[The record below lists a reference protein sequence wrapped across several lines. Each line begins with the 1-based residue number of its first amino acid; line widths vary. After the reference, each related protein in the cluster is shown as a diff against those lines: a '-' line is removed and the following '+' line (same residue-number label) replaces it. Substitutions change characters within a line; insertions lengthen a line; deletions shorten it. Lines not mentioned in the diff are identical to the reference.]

1 MNKLEEGSTEVETL
15 RKKYI
20 GDKDF
25 YKMVLVL
32 VIPMMIQKGITNFVS
47 LLDNV
52 MVGKLGTE
60 QIAGVAI
67 ANQLVFVFNLCV
79 FGAIS
84 GVGIFTAQ
92 YYGTRDI
99 DGVRSTLQ
107 LKIIITTILTV
118 IALVIFGTHGGSLI
132 RLYLLGDT
140 TCGDLEAAYQYG
152 KEYLFVIIIGFLPF
166 SLSQC
171 YSSTL
176 RECGETVMPMIASVV
191 AVVTNLG
198 LNCLLIFGLC
208 GAPQLGAKG
217 AAIATVVSRFVELF
231 VTFLWIAWHQKK
243 LPFMQGVISNIHI
256 SRKLVGKV
264 MLKGT
269 PLMLNET
276 IWAAA
281 QACINQFYSTRGM
294 EVVTAINI
302 TSTISNLFFVV
313 YFSLGESIAI
323 IVGQY
328 LGMDDM
334 EKARDVDRKLIFF
347 SVVSCFAI
355 GVLLVLLAPVFPRF
369 YQTEKEVKQ
378 IAKSLIMVAGI
389 FMPVYAFE
397 HATYFTIRSGGRTFI
412 TFLFDSIFACC
423 VNMPVIYVMCHNTDM
438 PIVPLYAV
446 CQTIEF
452 IKCTVGG
459 ILVKK
464 GVWLRNI
471 VNQP

>member
-1 MNKLEEGSTEVETL
+1 MCRVKTL

-20 GDKDF
+20 GDKAF

-32 VIPMMIQKGITNFVS
+32 VIPMIIQKGVTNFVS

-52 MVGKLGTE
+52 MVGRLGTE

-67 ANQLVFVFNLCV
+67 ANQLIFVFNLCM

-92 YYGTRDI
+92 YYGTKDM

-107 LKIIITTILTV
+107 LKILITTILTV
-118 IALVIFGTHGGSLI
+118 IALAILLTQGSSLI
-132 RLYLLGDT
+132 KLYLLGET
-140 TCGDLEAAYQYG
+140 TCGDLDAAFQYG
-152 KEYLFVIIIGFLPF
+152 KEYLFIILIGLIPF
-166 SLSQC
+166 ALSQC

-176 RECGETVMPMIASVV
+176 RECGETVLPMIASVI
-191 AVVTNLG
+191 AVITNLI
-198 LNCLLIFGLC
+198 LNCFLIFGLC
-208 GAPQLGAKG
+208 GAPALGAKG
-217 AAIATVVSRFVELF
+217 AAVATVVSRFVELS
-231 VTFLWIAWHQKK
+231 VTLFWIAYHKK
-243 LPFMQGVISNIHI
+243 TLPYMQGAVTNIHI
-256 SRKLVGKV
+256 PKKLIGNVI
-264 MLKGT
+264 LKGT

-328 LGMDDM
+328 LGQDDM
-334 EKARDVDRKLIFF
+334 ETARDVDRKLIFF
-347 SVVSCFAI
+347 SVASCFLVGACM
-355 GVLLVLLAPVFPRF
+355 VLLAPLFPRF
-369 YQTEKEVKQ
+369 YETEEEVKQ
-378 IAKSLIMVAGI
+378 IAKALIMVAGI

-412 TFLFDSIFACC
+412 TFLFDSVFACC
-423 VNMPVIYVMCHNTDM
+423 VNLPIIYVMCHYTGL
-438 PIVPLYAV
+438 PIIPLYAI

-471 VNQP
+471 VNQA